1 MRATIRD
8 RRRIEVTAARST
20 FEYAGA
26 GRREERCFV
35 TSSSPIQFGAAPRTA
50 RMSAFT
56 LSSAAALSARRLL
69 NPRGSNPAVHR
80 GRVAAAPPRAS
91 ILGKVMDKVRAA
103 SSGMSVASGD
113 TYTVTFCS
121 N

>member
-1 MRATIRD
+1 
-8 RRRIEVTAARST
+8 
-20 FEYAGA
+20 
-26 GRREERCFV
+26 
-35 TSSSPIQFGAAPRTA
+35 
-50 RMSAFT
+50 MSAFT

-91 ILGKVMDKVRAA
+91 ILGKVMEKVRAA
-103 SSGMSVASGD
+103 SSGASGD